1 MKKSTDNRREV
12 ISYFAFGIVTVI
24 TALATYLGIF
34 AVAEHLLH
42 VSMEDKTAAA
52 YTVTYVIAQ
61 ILQWLVALLV
71 TFYTNRRWVFLEAD
85 HSKGSCLQQLLRF
98 AGTRVATFFLDL
110 IATYVVIHILGLWLT
125 PANAPVLLGLK
136 LDAELWA
143 KVLVSALVIALNYVI
158 SKTFVFKKA
167 A

>member
-1 MKKSTDNRREV
+1 MKKTTSNRREV
-12 ISYFAFGIVTVI
+12 ILYFAFGIITVI
-24 TALATYLGIF
+24 TALITYLGVF

-42 VSMEDKTAAA
+42 VSMEDKTAMA

-71 TFYTNRRWVFLEAD
+71 TFYTNRRWVFVEED
-85 HSKGSCLQQLLRF
+85 HSKGSCCQQLIRF

-110 IATYVVIHILGLWLT
+110 VATYVVIHILSLWLT
-125 PANAPVLLGLK
+125 PDNAPVLLGLK

-143 KVLVSALVIALNYVI
+143 KVLVSALVIALNYVV
-158 SKTFVFKKA
+158 SKTFVFRKA